1 MRQELI
7 VAPSLLAAD
16 FLDLRNDLDRAVE
29 AGVKWLHFDVMDGHF
44 VKNISFGSDILKQI
58 IAAYPFFMDVHI
70 MVNDPEHVAL
80 PFIEAGANLI
90 TFHLEATDDPM
101 NTIEVIKAHN
111 PDTLVGMS
119 IKPLTEVE
127 DILPFLPYLDLVL
140 VMSVEP
146 GKGGQR
152 FNIEAID
159 KIEALRNYIDEND
172 IVCRI
177 EVDGGIN
184 GETGIDAI
192 GAGADTLVAGTYLF
206 RAEDFQ
212 EAYDALFVEDSFL

>member
-1 MRQELI
+1 MKQELI

-16 FLDLRNDLDRAVE
+16 FLDLKADLDRAVE

-44 VKNISFGSDILKQI
+44 VPNISFGSEILKQI
-58 IAAYPFFMDVHI
+58 TAAYPFFLDVHI
-70 MVNDPEHVAL
+70 MVEDPQTLAIPL
-80 PFIEAGANLI
+80 MDAGANLI
-90 TFHLEATDDPM
+90 TFHLEASSDPLK
-101 NTIEVIKAHN
+101 TIEALRDHN
-111 PDTLVGMS
+111 LDILVGMS
-119 IKPLTEVE
+119 IKPLTDVE
-127 DILPFLPYLDLVL
+127 DILPYLPYLDLVL

-172 IVCRI
+172 LACRI

-184 GETGIDAI
+184 GETGIDCI

-206 RAEDFQ
+206 KADDFK
-212 EAYDALFVEDSFL
+212 EAYDALFVQDSFL